1 MGLRDTIKA
10 ATKVVPSILDQM
22 AGSTVTTTRYVK
34 TRDAAQRVVNTP
46 THPITGGDWYIREI
60 STAHAQ
66 RVWGLQSA
74 ATAEA
79 ALPLGT
85 DVADGDVVVITAG
98 DFAGNKYE
106 IEGGGTRHDP
116 LGNRVLVALIP
127 TGKTGS

>member
-1 MGLRDTIKA
+1 MALRDTIKA
-10 ATKVVPSILDQM
+10 ATKVVPQILKQM
-22 AGSTVTTTRYVK
+22 AGSTVTTTRYTK
-34 TRDAAQRVVNTP
+34 TRDAGQRVVNTP
-46 THPITGGDWYIREI
+46 THPIVAGSWYVREI

-79 ALPLGT
+79 TLPIGT

-106 IEGGGTRHDP
+106 VEGGGTRHDP
-116 LGNRVLVALIP
+116 LGNRILVALIP
-127 TGKTGS
+127 TGKTGA